1 MSLQGLVAVE
11 QYLKTSY
18 DPDVEY
24 VDGTLLERNVGDW
37 LHSLIQSNII
47 FALRTKYPCL
57 KVVPELRSQT
67 AATRFRLPDVA
78 VLREAPD
85 GRYLTA
91 PPLIAIEI
99 LSESDR
105 MSAVME
111 KLHEYD
117 AHGTEIIWV
126 IDPRLHQIS
135 AYHAGVLQEISG
147 DTLLTARDEVALTRA
162 EIFQS

>member
-1 MSLQGLVAVE
+1 MSLQALVAVD
-11 QYLKTSY
+11 QYLNTCY

-24 VDGTLLERNVGDW
+24 VDGALLERNVGDW

-47 FALRTKYPCL
+47 FALRTKYPYL

-117 AHGTEIIWV
+117 AHGTPNIWV

-135 AYHAGVLQEISG
+135 AYRAGVLQEISG